1 MVTRVLASSCAVL
14 TAFRCWSA
22 SGHLDLYWIDSEGG
36 GSTLIVTSAGE
47 SVLIDSGNAGVRD
60 PHRIQHVAADVAH
73 LDHLDHY
80 ITTHFHSDH
89 MGGAP
94 ELSQLIPIQNL
105 WDNGLPDGDP
115 DGNVGSGWPLT
126 SKAYRNLP
134 VKERHKVVP
143 GSVIP
148 LRGDHL
154 KLACAISRQQP
165 WNTPAWPISKASLP
179 AGQPPVKAT
188 DTSDNANSS
197 AWVLIWGAFRF
208 FDAGDLTWNTETRL
222 VEPAVLVPEVDVF
235 QVTHH
240 GLDVSNN
247 PWLLRAL
254 NPTVSVMNNGSTK
267 GTAPEVI
274 QTLRSLPGLKAQY
287 QVHKNLRSNEGDNNC
302 PDDHIANLTA
312 NCSGNYI
319 HCDVSDEGATYKI
332 EIPGNGAK
340 ATYTS
345 RRK

>member
-1 MVTRVLASSCAVL
+1 MHFRIVASTCVILAAVHCCAKE
-14 TAFRCWSA
+14 
-22 SGHLDLYWIDSEGG
+22 GHLDLYWIDSEGG
-36 GSTLIVTSAGE
+36 GSTLIVTPAGE
-47 SVLIDSGNAGVRD
+47 SVLIDSGNAGGRD
-60 PHRIQHVAADVAH
+60 PHRIQDVAMEIAH
-73 LDHLDHY
+73 LDHLDHC

-94 ELSQLIPIQNL
+94 ELAQLIPIKNL
-105 WDNGLPDGDP
+105 WDNGLPDSDP
-115 DGNVGSGWPLT
+115 DGNLGSAWPLT
-126 SKAYRNLP
+126 SKSYRNMP
-134 VKERHKVVP
+134 VKERHQVVP

-148 LRGDHL
+148 LRGEDL
-154 KLACAISRQQP
+154 QLACAISRQHP
-165 WNTPAWPISKASLP
+165 WRTPAWPLSKASLP
-179 AGQPPVKAT
+179 AEQPPIKAT

-197 AWVLIWGAFRF
+197 AWVLSWGAFRF
-208 FDAGDLTWNTETRL
+208 FDAGDLTWNIEAGL
-222 VEPAVLVPEVDVF
+222 VEPAVLVPEVDIF

-267 GTAPEVI
+267 GTAPTVI

-287 QVHKNLRSNEGDNNC
+287 QVHKNLRSNELESNC
-302 PDDHIANLTA
+302 PDEYIANLSAT
-312 NCSGNYI
+312 CSGNYI
-319 HCDVSDEGATYKI
+319 HCQVSNDGATYSI
-332 EIPGNGAK
+332 EIPGNGHK